1 MSVVL
6 QELSADTKDD
16 ELPWNP
22 FLHRH
27 SMRNKGSRIDS
38 KENAIFFTCEYEKQR
53 ETEMFTFSFFQGK
66 TKIELKSIQIFT
78 LQKNLTLIILM
89 FLQKFSSNLK
99 TLFHP

>member
-38 KENAIFFTCEYEKQR
+38 KENAIFSRVNTRNKERPKCSLFPFFKGKQKL
-53 ETEMFTFSFFQGK
+53 S
-66 TKIELKSIQIFT
+66 
-78 LQKNLTLIILM
+78 
-89 FLQKFSSNLK
+89 
-99 TLFHP
+99 